1 MQFAPRAQHIASAH
15 PASRGISCI
24 IYHRLKRCGGP
35 YWLLKPVSTSSCD
48 VLLPLLVFGILR
60 QRWKGL
66 RIVLIGT
73 MSALIMLLVE
83 MLGVLLRMALCLFA
97 IDVVQ
102 ALCLDKLVDLG
113 ARNADEELLGEL
125 VGDGLA

>member
-1 MQFAPRAQHIASAH
+1 M
-15 PASRGISCI
+15 
-24 IYHRLKRCGGP
+24 
-35 YWLLKPVSTSSCD
+35 LKPVSTSSCD

>member
-1 MQFAPRAQHIASAH
+1 
-15 PASRGISCI
+15 
-24 IYHRLKRCGGP
+24 
-35 YWLLKPVSTSSCD
+35 
-48 VLLPLLVFGILR
+48 
-60 QRWKGL
+60 
-66 RIVLIGT
+66 
-73 MSALIMLLVE
+73 